1 MIDVQNLFERIRSR
15 QFNAE
20 DAKGLIRSS
29 YYFAATH
36 PDVHINLSLNRP
48 ADFHFQH
55 LPQYEQR
62 GSHSMFR
69 SMDEA
74 AQAVA
79 AALNSEAGAA
89 ATRFLSFSD
98 VNRVAL
104 YSRSGAQATGTMT
117 VRSAIASMGA
127 RTGTMYGETSTLIV
141 VVVLSIFNGQVVI
154 TTAYP
159 AGTMA
164 ANRPVPPEAMDLL
177 EYRNQ
182 TFTYPAAIAE

>member
-1 MIDVQNLFERIRSR
+1 
-15 QFNAE
+15 
-20 DAKGLIRSS
+20 
-29 YYFAATH
+29 
-36 PDVHINLSLNRP
+36 
-48 ADFHFQH
+48 
-55 LPQYEQR
+55 
-62 GSHSMFR
+62 
-69 SMDEA
+69 
-74 AQAVA
+74 
-79 AALNSEAGAA
+79 
-89 ATRFLSFSD
+89 
-98 VNRVAL
+98 
-104 YSRSGAQATGTMT
+104 
-117 VRSAIASMGA
+117 MGA